1 MPSIFRESS
10 GSFSFLRTVPAKKPR
25 TECFCHPVALT
36 STSRVAPPGRRS
48 RATIRS
54 CLECGLR
61 RPGDAL
67 VAFADG
73 AAAFFELDRLARAGR
88 SVDLVFAGVLAAA
101 TSLGPDAPLL

>member
-1 MPSIFRESS
+1 MPSIFSERN

-36 STSRVAPPGRRS
+36 SLSRVAPPGCRS
-48 RATIRS
+48 RARIWS

-73 AAAFFELDRLARAGR
+73 AVAFFALDRLARPGR
-88 SVDLVFAGVLAAA
+88 SVDLVAAGCLAV
-101 TSLGPDAPLL
+101 